1 MIIDFLIIGL
11 ILLVIDMIFL
21 STILGPLFSK
31 MVSNIQGSPMKLNI
45 LGALLSYTAITIG
58 IYRFGLKNID
68 DNNIVLSALLGGGL
82 FGLLTYG
89 IFDFTNLAIFEN
101 YEWSTALIDTAWGG
115 ILCFIVTLLSYYT
128 KIYFNL

>member
-1 MIIDFLIIGL
+1 
-11 ILLVIDMIFL
+11 MIFL